1 MKMYQHWYQVYLL
14 VIQYSA
20 SAAYQPSHRLPWI
33 CEKAYDYYYDDDDD
47 YDDNIDDDGDGDD
60 DDDYDNTDDESEDYY

>member
-1 MKMYQHWYQVYLL
+1 MYPHWYQVYLL

-33 CEKAYDYYYDDDDD
+33 CEKAYDDDDYDEDVDDNDDDDD
-47 YDDNIDDDGDGDD
+47 E
-60 DDDYDNTDDESEDYY
+60 TDDESEEDY